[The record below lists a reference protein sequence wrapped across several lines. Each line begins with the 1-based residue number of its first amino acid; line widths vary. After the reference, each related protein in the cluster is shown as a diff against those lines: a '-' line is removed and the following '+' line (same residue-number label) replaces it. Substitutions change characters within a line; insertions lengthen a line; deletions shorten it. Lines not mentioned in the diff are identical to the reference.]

1 MNKEKAMRRIKQ
13 CLALSESNNS
23 HEAITALRQ
32 AHKLM
37 AQYDVD
43 KTDIDLAEVNFIN
56 TDFKLPKTL
65 YSYHWMLANMIADLF
80 GCEYYQS
87 TSNNKSVMVFVG
99 VDIHANVASYAFDV
113 LMMQLKQARLEYLK
127 VKLNR
132 VRLRK
137 NKSARADMFCLGW
150 VKQVKDLVS
159 MLAPKQTDRDVLS
172 LAIEQ
177 KVGEL
182 AIGKSLDNTKNNK
195 AISIND
201 FSNGLIKGKQAQ
213 LFQGVSGN
221 AASYVLPVTHSIAY
235 RG

>member
-56 TDFKLPKTL
+56 ADFKLPKTL

-87 TSNNKSVMVFVG
+87 TSNKSVMVFVG

-159 MLAPKQTDRDVLS
+159 MLAPKQVNRDILS

-182 AIGKSLDNTKNNK
+182 AVGKSLDNTKNNK
-195 AISIND
+195 AICMND
-201 FSNGLIKGKQAQ
+201 FSNGLVKGKQAQ
-213 LFQGVSGN
+213 LFQGVGSS
-221 AASYVLPVTHSIAY
+221 AASYAIPVTNAIGY